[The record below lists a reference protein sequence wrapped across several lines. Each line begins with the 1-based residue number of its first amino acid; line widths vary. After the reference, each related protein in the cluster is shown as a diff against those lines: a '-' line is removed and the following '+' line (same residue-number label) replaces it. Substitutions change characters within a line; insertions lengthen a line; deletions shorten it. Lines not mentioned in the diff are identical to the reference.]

1 MHRDISLLPQTGSG
15 TALLA
20 AAVTAVIVGL
30 AGALKA
36 AFAFSGGAGGGAL
49 PTAYAPFDHAA
60 LKWSAVGFCGPV
72 LALGLLDLT
81 AGAAAQVARD
91 RDSYA
96 VLLVVRSGEDAR
108 CFCAISAGASAWAW
122 LGPLRPDDPST
133 SEPEQPRAFLRRAFG
148 ASPRP
153 SSSPPVIVTV
163 NGTSSLSS
171 PPPSPGP
178 GGGKTARGGPAA
190 PRDQSSRVTS
200 RPLPSLIARD
210 INDDARAIDRSIDDG
225 GEAPAE
231 RTLFERAYRS
241 RRVHRVARGHG
252 RGDARTVGERVPR
265 RVAARDRMH
274 MAVTSLRG

>member
-1 MHRDISLLPQTGSG
+1 MPRDISLLPQTGSG

-36 AFAFSGGAGGGAL
+36 AFAFSGGAGGGAP

-72 LALGLLDLT
+72 LALGLLDAT

-133 SEPEQPRAFLRRAFG
+133 SEPEQPRAFLRRALG

-153 SSSPPVIVTV
+153 SSSPPCHCDCQWHVVVAVVTPTLPRARR
-163 NGTSSLSS
+163 GQDGARRPSST
-171 PPPSPGP
+171 PGSIFASDVAP
-178 GGGKTARGGPAA
+178 TPLA
-190 PRDQSSRVTS
+190 PRARYQRR
-200 RPLPSLIARD
+200 RPHDRP
-210 INDDARAIDRSIDDG
+210 IDR
-225 GEAPAE
+225 
-231 RTLFERAYRS
+231 
-241 RRVHRVARGHG
+241 RRW
-252 RGDARTVGERVPR
+252 
-265 RVAARDRMH
+265 
-274 MAVTSLRG
+274 